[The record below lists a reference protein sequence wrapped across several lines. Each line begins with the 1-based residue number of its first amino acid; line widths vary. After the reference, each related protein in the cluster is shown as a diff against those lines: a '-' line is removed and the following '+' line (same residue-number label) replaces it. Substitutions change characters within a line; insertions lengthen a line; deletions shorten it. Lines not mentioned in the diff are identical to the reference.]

1 MKLILL
7 FFSIFLNFALIKEVS
22 SNNIDP
28 LMLVGFE
35 NYPNEGSNITFYIL
49 FKKYNNND
57 SYSRASIELN
67 ISNET
72 FSNNASINCTNT
84 DFTNQ
89 DELKYIC
96 SFSSQY
102 VNVVQVKLI
111 NTNFKFYNDSGEY
124 KPQIIESSLAKE
136 TKDNIT
142 SRNGELNFNT
152 FYFNN
157 FTQTNDDKILIN
169 GNMEPEIYED
179 INGYKYTLN
188 LTNTTYNCKVDN
200 NSISFNLTNKN
211 INENLIGKMLNLSH
225 MPNSKILIFSND
237 SSKNDLLM
245 YSTVKSSSIDL
256 FGFENYTRNKDN
268 IAENVAV
275 FFGTPNILKKY
286 VRFTSRVIYSS
297 NSTSLRLL
305 EEKETNATG
314 TIDPESTDL
323 DNGVAKYKTLYEG
336 TENFRYIL
344 GIESK
349 HDYKFSDDKDNFPST
364 PAVKVNIVGDN
375 INLTNSGKLEDY
387 AFINFKEKP
396 IVDGNTFSLKFK
408 LQSKNSALNITNK
421 QPAFLNYS
429 SMETSQRDVIDSC
442 SIENN
447 TNILTINC
455 EPKKDIYTLLN
466 TLIIK
471 VPNITQNR
479 RLRFL
484 QSSGNSTIRSPI
496 TTQGDIQ
503 FEYNPEMNTFAR
515 KASKKKGLSGGAI
528 AAIVLATIAA
538 VAAVAVAMF
547 FLNRGPVN
555 PIKTSTDMNMPNST
569 TNINN

>member
-22 SNNIDP
+22 SNNIAP
-28 LMLVGFE
+28 LMLIGFE
-35 NYPNEGSNITFYIL
+35 NYCNEGSNIAFNIL

-57 SYSRASIELN
+57 SYSKASIKLN

-72 FSNNASINCTNT
+72 FSNNMNISCTNT
-84 DFTNQ
+84 DFTSQ
-89 DELKYIC
+89 DELKYNC
-96 SFSSQY
+96 SFSSSN
-102 VNVVQVKLI
+102 VNIVQVKLI

-124 KPQIIESSLAKE
+124 EPKIIESSLSKE

-142 SRNGELNFNT
+142 SRDNPLNFDT
-152 FYFNN
+152 FFFNN
-157 FTQTNDDKILIN
+157 FTQTNDGKILIN
-169 GNMEPEIYED
+169 GNMVPEISEN
-179 INGYKYTLN
+179 INGYEYTLN
-188 LTNTTYNCKVDN
+188 LTNTIYNCKVDN
-200 NSISFNLTNKN
+200 NSISFSLTNKN
-211 INENLIGKMLNLSH
+211 INENLIGKMLGLSEE
-225 MPNSKILIFSND
+225 PNSKILIFSND
-237 SSKNDLLM
+237 SSINDLLM

-286 VRFTSRVIYSS
+286 VRFTSRVIFS

-314 TIDPESTDL
+314 TIDPESTDI
-323 DNGVAKYKTLYEG
+323 DNGVAKYKTVYEG
-336 TENFRYIL
+336 TENFRHIL
-344 GIESK
+344 RIESL
-349 HDYKFSDDKDNFPST
+349 HDYKFSDDKDNFPSAPVT
-364 PAVKVNIVGDN
+364 VYIVGDD
-375 INLTNSGKLEDY
+375 INLTNAGILADY
-387 AFINFKEKP
+387 AFINFTENP
-396 IVDGNTFSLKFK
+396 IIDGNTFSLKFK
-408 LQSKNSALNITNK
+408 LQSQNSALNITSK

-466 TLIIK
+466 SLIIK
-471 VPNITQNR
+471 IPNITQNR

-484 QSSGNSTIRSPI
+484 QSSGNSTIRSPR
-496 TTQGDIQ
+496 TTSGDIQ
-503 FEYNPEMNTFAR
+503 FEYNPEMNNFAK

-555 PIKTSTDMNMPNST
+555 PIKTSNEMNLPNST